1 MEVDEIEIGMI
12 VDYHM
17 VIGGRITKPGCKI
30 TSLPWKVSGGIP
42 IVKIDKMSGGVSLEA
57 ITHPVITNRFE
68 PCNEYNPCNQCSW
81 LDKIECTEFPCIKC
95 CHNTIAEADNTEDTP
110 THDTPTHDTP

>member
-17 VIGGRITKPGCKI
+17 VIGGRITKPSCKI
-30 TSLPWKVSGGIP
+30 TSRPWILGSGIQV
-42 IVKIDKMSGGVSLEA
+42 VKIDKISGGVSLES

-68 PCNEYNPCNQCSW
+68 PCDEYNPCQQCDW
-81 LDKIECTEFPCIKC
+81 LDKIDCTEFPCNKC
-95 CHNTIAEADNTEDTP
+95 CHNTIVEADNTETTP
-110 THDTPTHDTP
+110 NPHTP